1 MICLIESS
9 MARGSFRSANRPACV
24 ALSLAN
30 CLKLSKPDC
39 SHVSFKNSLTEA
51 AQTGQLKFLHRFWLS
66 GIPPAAAGGS
76 FNPGL
81 QGARNAL
88 ESHRRQPV
96 DRSIPARA
104 SNNGKQSLGLN
115 NPPAAA
121 GGILVNITCVET
133 LAVQFALL
141 PLLNE

>member
-1 MICLIESS
+1 MDDVRR
-9 MARGSFRSANRPACV
+9 ADQV
-24 ALSLAN
+24 AS
-30 CLKLSKPDC
+30 
-39 SHVSFKNSLTEA
+39 EA
-51 AQTGQLKFLHRFWLS
+51 SAQTGQLKFLHKFWLS

-88 ESHRRQPV
+88 ESHRLPPV
-96 DRSIPARA
+96 GLRRIFRVL
-104 SNNGKQSLGLN
+104 GSLGLN

-133 LAVQFALL
+133 LAGQFALPFSAASL
-141 PLLNE
+141 AQIKKKCRLWGLCREF